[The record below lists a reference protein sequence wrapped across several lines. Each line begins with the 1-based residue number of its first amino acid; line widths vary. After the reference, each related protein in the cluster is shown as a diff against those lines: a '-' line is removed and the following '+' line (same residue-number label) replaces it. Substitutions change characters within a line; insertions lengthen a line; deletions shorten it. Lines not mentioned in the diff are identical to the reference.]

1 LIFIQENDGGLIVIR
16 MELPSREE
24 RLKYRCSLVVCSN
37 PLCDCKELTLRMCL
51 DKELSSAS
59 GPEKVTVSFDIHDK
73 KLNTDRIL
81 AGDIPFA
88 RRILEQMDD
97 SDWKILWQTY
107 FALKVEYGEN
117 TPIEKLDF
125 DFKSIH
131 DLDYITIDGGKMVP
145 FDEIFPFSEEYVFE
159 INGKNCI
166 VLPVFCL
173 ARGCKC
179 TKAVLEIQV
188 IENQELSLSV
198 YVDYKKG
205 TFSNFERDCWDS
217 DEISLDI
224 VKNSLQTAFPYL
236 CQRLEEKH
244 RRLSKLYQISRAKY
258 YKGSARKADWDYD
271 DPFDDPG
278 ETFRWEE
285 EKVGRNDPCPCGSGK
300 KYKKCC
306 LK

>member
-1 LIFIQENDGGLIVIR
+1 MIFIQEKEDNLIAIR
-16 MELPSREE
+16 MELPAGEE

-37 PLCDCKELTLRMCL
+37 PLCHCKELTLELCL
-51 DKELSSAS
+51 YKGLSDVD
-59 GPEKVTVSFDIHDK
+59 GPEKATVSFDVDNN
-73 KLNTDRIL
+73 KLNMEKIPV
-81 AGDIPFA
+81 GDIPFA
-88 RRILEQMDD
+88 QQILKQMDD
-97 SDWKILWQTY
+97 SDWKILWQTFY
-107 FALKVEYGEN
+107 SLKLEYAAN

-125 DFKSIH
+125 DFNAIQGFDYH
-131 DLDYITIDGGKMVP
+131 DIDAGKMVP
-145 FDEIFPFSEEYVFE
+145 FNGVFLFSEKLF
-159 INGKNCI
+159 IKIGGKNCI

-278 ETFRWEE
+278 ETFRREE